1 MDEVYSLIIYG
12 GRIRNFHFFE
22 EYKGTKRLKGELF
35 PFVSE
40 EDYQGPL
47 AKPARISHSNLVD
60 VEERLSLP
68 WGLDPLL
75 NAELDGSSFAVRLEA
90 LGSILVKVY
99 SFSKSVN
106 DFRLESEFGLVNS
119 RIDLRLNSE
128 ALAWKIEYSQL

>member
-1 MDEVYSLIIYG
+1 MGEVFSLIIYG

-22 EYKGTKRLKGELF
+22 EYAGTERLKGELF
-35 PFVSE
+35 PSVLE

-47 AKPARISHSNLVD
+47 AKPARISHSSLID

-75 NAELDGSSFAVRLEA
+75 NAKLDGSSFAVRLEA

-99 SFSKSVN
+99 SLSKVN
-106 DFRLESEFGLVNS
+106 DFRLESEFGLVYS
-119 RIDLRLNSE
+119 RIDLRLYPE